1 MIAYRFKTMKNV
13 VFVGAKKQNI
23 DAQAVKKEAAVWLVV
38 NSINQLINALEIGIQ
53 LKWFL

>member
-38 NSINQLINALEIGIQ
+38 NSINQVMVL
-53 LKWFL
+53 